1 MKKTR
6 EDYARYRLE
15 NAKEKLNSAEVL
27 LREKLFKDSLSR
39 SYYAMFSAARALLAT
54 KELDSSKHSGVISL
68 FNQQF
73 LETNIMDRKIGKKLS
88 EAKDF
93 REAGDYEDFFVVS
106 KVDAERQIKNAKEF
120 IKEAE
125 EILLKIIKS

>member
-68 FNQQF
+68 FNQHF
-73 LETNIMDRKIGKKLS
+73 LKTNIMDRKIGKKLS

-93 REAGDYEDFFVVS
+93 REAGDYEDFFIVS
-106 KVDAERQIKNAKEF
+106 KQDAERQIKNAKEF
-120 IKEAE
+120 INEAE
-125 EILLKIIKS
+125 KILSRMIKS

>member
-73 LETNIMDRKIGKKLS
+73 LKTNIMDRKIGKKLS

-106 KVDAERQIKNAKEF
+106 KVDA
-120 IKEAE
+120 
-125 EILLKIIKS
+125 

>member
-73 LETNIMDRKIGKKLS
+73 LKTNIMDRKIGKKLS

>member
-1 MKKTR
+1 VKKTR

-68 FNQQF
+68 FNQHF
-73 LETNIMDRKIGKKLS
+73 LKTNIMDRKIGKKLS

-93 REAGDYEDFFVVS
+93 REAGDYEDFFIVS
-106 KVDAERQIKNAKEF
+106 KQDAERQIKNAKEF
-120 IKEAE
+120 INEAE
-125 EILLKIIKS
+125 KILSRMIKS